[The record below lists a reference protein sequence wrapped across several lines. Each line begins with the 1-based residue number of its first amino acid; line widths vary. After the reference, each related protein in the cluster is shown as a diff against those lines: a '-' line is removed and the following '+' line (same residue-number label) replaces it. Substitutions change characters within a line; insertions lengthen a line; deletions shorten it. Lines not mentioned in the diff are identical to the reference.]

1 MELTLNYLTMCG
13 IYGTTFRYDETTLKA
28 KLDRIKF
35 RGPDNTGIKHYS
47 VPEDKELILGHNR
60 LSIIDLNTRSNQ
72 PMDYNGI
79 ISIVFNGEIYNHKE
93 LRSVYLAD
101 ADLSTCSDTEII
113 CALYEKMGISLLNHL
128 NGMFSFVIY
137 DHRKRFLF
145 GARDRLG
152 KKPLYYRLS
161 NRSIEFSSQL
171 SPIVLGNRF
180 TIDEQARK
188 LYLLLSYIPDP
199 YTIYKEVQKLRAGHY
214 FTYSITDHTFREREY
229 WNIFSNSCKFDIPHS
244 YGEAKETVKELLYDS
259 VKKRLVSDVPIGLF
273 LSGGIDSS
281 LVTAIALKM
290 NSSLSCFNIGF
301 DNKRYNESEYAGKVA
316 QALGVPLNVSVCDT
330 DEMLSIM
337 ADFTCFYDEP
347 FADTSLIS
355 TSFVARKA
363 KGHVTVALG
372 GDGGDELF
380 YGYRRYVRF
389 MQASFIY
396 KYPWIRNLLNRGFKR
411 FLPEKYSGRLQYS
424 DLYACYLNEKHYK
437 GERFERK
444 GVFGALPTIP
454 YLLNED
460 RKMLAPSDY
469 DMVEYLNGDINT
481 KTDRGTMRF
490 ALELRSPIMDYRLA
504 EYSRLL
510 PLSYLYNARC
520 GGKRIL
526 KDILYES
533 VNKKLFNRPKSGF
546 ITPLDH
552 LFFTKLKSSL
562 TDTVTLH
569 KVKEMFPEIDAGTAI
584 SCRDLFLS
592 GKCSIQPL
600 LWHLYVYIQWVEYN
614 YNRVLQQ

>member
-1 MELTLNYLTMCG
+1 MCG

-28 KLDRIKF
+28 KLNRIKF
-35 RGPDNTGIKHYS
+35 RGPDNTGIKHYQVS
-47 VPEDKELILGHNR
+47 EDEELVLGHNR

-72 PMDYNGI
+72 PMDYKGI
-79 ISIVFNGEIYNHKE
+79 ISIAFNGEIYNHKE
-93 LRSVYLAD
+93 LRAVYLSD
-101 ADLSTCSDTEII
+101 TDLSTYSDTEVI
-113 CALYEKMGISLLNHL
+113 CALYEKMGTSLLACL

-137 DHRKRFLF
+137 DHRKQLLF

-161 NRSIEFSSQL
+161 DRSIEFSSQL
-171 SPIVLGNRF
+171 SPIALGNRF
-180 TIDEQARK
+180 TIDGQARK

-199 YTIYKEVQKLRAGHY
+199 YTIYKEIRKLRAGHC
-214 FTYSITDHTFREREY
+214 FTYSVADHTFKEWEY

-244 YGEAKETVKELLYDS
+244 YDEAKETVKWLLYDA

-290 NSSLSCFNIGF
+290 NSSLSCFSIGF
-301 DNKRYNESEYAGKVA
+301 DNKRYDESEYAGKVA
-316 QALGVPLNVSVCDT
+316 QALGVPLNLSVCGT
-330 DEMLSIM
+330 DEMVSM
-337 ADFTCFYDEP
+337 MDDFTYFYDEP
-347 FADTSLIS
+347 FADNSLVSTSL
-355 TSFVARKA
+355 VARKA
-363 KGHVTVALG
+363 KEHVTVALG

-380 YGYRRYVRF
+380 YGYRKYVRF

-396 KYPWIRNLLNRGFKR
+396 KYPWIRNLLYRGFKR
-411 FLPEKYSGRLQYS
+411 FLPEKFSGRLQYS
-424 DLYACYLNEKHYK
+424 DLYACYLNEKHYE

-444 GVFGALPTIP
+444 GVFDTLPTMP
-454 YLLNED
+454 YLLNEE
-460 RKMLAPSDY
+460 REMLAPSDY

-533 VNKKLFNRPKSGF
+533 VNKDLFNRPKHGF

-552 LFFTKLKSSL
+552 LFSTKLKSSL

-569 KVKEMFPEIDAGTAI
+569 KVEKLLPEIDAKVAI
-584 SCRDLFLS
+584 SCRDSFLS
-592 GKCSIQPL
+592 GKYSIQPL
-600 LWHLYVYIQWVEYN
+600 LWHLYVYIQWFEHN
-614 YNRVLQQ
+614 HKK